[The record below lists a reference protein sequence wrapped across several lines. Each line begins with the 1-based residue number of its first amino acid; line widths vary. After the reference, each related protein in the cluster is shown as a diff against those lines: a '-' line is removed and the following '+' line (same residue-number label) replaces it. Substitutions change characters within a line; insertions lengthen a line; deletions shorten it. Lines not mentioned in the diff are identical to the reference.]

1 MLKMAGAILVCLS
14 SALTGYML
22 AGGLTARV
30 RSLQALLVGLQN
42 LETEIHYGATPL
54 PEALREVARRCGPPT
69 AALFETAARYLGDP
83 AGYTAGEA
91 WQRALEEWRGEAHL
105 RASEAA
111 ILNGLGTC
119 LGRSDREDQVKHLR
133 LAREQL
139 GLCLARAE
147 EEAARGVKLWSYLGL
162 TAGPALVLL
171 LL

>member
-1 MLKMAGAILVCLS
+1 MLKVLGAVLVCLS
-14 SALTGYML
+14 SSL
-22 AGGLTARV
+22 AGYELAGALTARV
-30 RSLQALLVGLQN
+30 RTLRALLVGLQN

-54 PEALREVARRCGPPT
+54 PEALREVAGRCGPPT
-69 AALFETAARYLGDP
+69 AALFEAAARYLREP
-83 AGYTAGEA
+83 EGYTAAEA
-91 WQRALEEWRGEAHL
+91 WEKAVEGWRGEVCL
-105 RASEAA
+105 RTGEAA

-139 GLCLARAE
+139 ALCLARTE
-147 EEAARGVKLWSYLGL
+147 EEAARGVRLWIYLGL